1 MPRSIIDVESSRPI
15 HRRRVLL
22 RALGLVA
29 IALIAVILALWML
42 HRAPG
47 ARSSQGKIGAGR
59 NLIQLALKETSCFV
73 V

>member
-1 MPRSIIDVESSRPI
+1 MPRSIIDIESSRPI

-22 RALGLVA
+22 RALALVA
-29 IALIAVILALWML
+29 IALIAVILALWVL

>member
-1 MPRSIIDVESSRPI
+1 MPRSIIDIESSRPI

>member
-1 MPRSIIDVESSRPI
+1 MPRPIIDTESSRPI
-15 HRRRVLL
+15 HRRRVL
-22 RALGLVA
+22 RRVLVLVT
-29 IALIAVILALWML
+29 IALIAILLALWVL